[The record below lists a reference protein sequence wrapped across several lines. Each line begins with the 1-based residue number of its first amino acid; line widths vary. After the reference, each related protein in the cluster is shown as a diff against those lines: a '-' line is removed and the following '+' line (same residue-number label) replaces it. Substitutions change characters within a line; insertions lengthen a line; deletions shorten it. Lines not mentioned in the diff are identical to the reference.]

1 MEASR
6 QNALRTLLIENTIIK
21 LPGKQ
26 QQSSMTAAATNE
38 HDDEDT
44 ENEDSIDHFDLSA
57 DVQYIWELAQRVKR
71 AKSVLLM
78 MRARRK
84 YQILIEV
91 EYPPQDREA
100 TNRMFQPVMSWLS
113 GRARRSHGDNTNGEG
128 KRENNEGNNDTQTEN
143 TDSVFH
149 SRIAE
154 SESRSFW
161 DSPHVIG
168 AAFEEDFIKLN
179 WHKIIKLNHSQESKL
194 HDALKSHFV
203 LLKELFHYY
212 AATKS
217 GRAKG
222 GFSITMNG
230 MHSFVDDMGLWPK
243 GKDWPRSKLDMLFVQ
258 AAVDRHKQ
266 DALLQKSKRAKYL
279 HKDMDDDFSLGSG
292 TGLHSKSI
300 DQIVNTRHQIAEIHA
315 VRARLALQ
323 EKQAMKRSNTPNEK
337 KKKKKRASYHEDD
350 PATKKEQKKLQAAV
364 SKQSLVTTMKHK
376 KNKKKKKRT
385 QEELKKKGDKEAK
398 ERKEKRASKRK
409 SDKEES
415 NKEATGGRS
424 FGAQT
429 LRRSE
434 FIGFVFR
441 LAIERFFNSKEVQT
455 AEDAVTKMMEEFII
469 PNAFKDVGSL
479 VEAKYLFDR
488 NMFRDEKLYFVEID
502 QVVRDNF
509 LALQAIYAKHSSD
522 DSVGSSENFA
532 YKGRFQEGDVMKMN
546 DFISV
551 INSMDRKDFVEKC
564 SRRAINIAFVFS
576 QMLCSGD
583 DDAGS
588 QASFCEFLEALARLA
603 DMCIGR
609 ELKGMSIPL
618 SIVFRQLVDS
628 LVAGNKKAVDR
639 FSSRMEQTTAKLAKQ
654 VSSSKVT
661 WSKEARSNS
670 LDMTMAWMARVKKKT
685 QQQPAGTAV
694 EGTKVK
700 EKEGK
705 K

>member
-1 MEASR
+1 MFSKYTMFPNSLCF
-6 QNALRTLLIENTIIK
+6 QINYDVLI
-21 LPGKQ
+21 Q
-26 QQSSMTAAATNE
+26 
-38 HDDEDT
+38 
-44 ENEDSIDHFDLSA
+44 
-57 DVQYIWELAQRVKR
+57 IWELAERVKR

-91 EYPPQDREA
+91 EYPPQEREA

-113 GRARRSHGDNTNGEG
+113 GRARRNHGDDHDGVGGTE
-128 KRENNEGNNDTQTEN
+128 KKKESDEEVQEN

-179 WHKIIKLNHSQESKL
+179 WHKVIKLNHTQENKL
-194 HDALKSHFV
+194 HDVLKSHFV

-217 GRAKG
+217 GRAKD

-230 MHSFVDDMGLWPK
+230 MHCFIDDMGLWPK
-243 GKDWPRSKLDMLFVQ
+243 GSTEWPRSKLDMLFVQ

-266 DALLQKSKRAKYL
+266 DKLLQKSKRAKYL
-279 HKDMDDDFSLGSG
+279 HQDMDNHFSLASG
-292 TGLHSKSI
+292 TGLNAKSL
-300 DQIVNTRHQIAEIHA
+300 DQIVNTRHQIAEINA
-315 VRARLALQ
+315 VRAKLARE
-323 EKQAMKRSNTPNEK
+323 EKNRATTPKSK
-337 KKKKKRASYHEDD
+337 KKKKKANFHVDD
-350 PATKKEQKKLQAAV
+350 KATQENQKKMKMAAA
-364 SKQSLVTTMKHK
+364 KKGAALSLVTTMKNKKK
-376 KNKKKKKRT
+376 KNKKRNK
-385 QEELKKKGDKEAK
+385 EEEAKEKADKDAK
-398 ERKEKRASKRK
+398 ERKEKRAAKRK
-409 SDKEES
+409 NDKDQL
-415 NKEATGGRS
+415 NKETSGGRS
-424 FGAQT
+424 FGAQS

-434 FIGFVFR
+434 FLGFVFR
-441 LAIERFFNSKEVQT
+441 VAIERFLKSNEVKT
-455 AEDAVTKMMEEFII
+455 AEDAVNKMMEDYII

-509 LALQAIYAKHSSD
+509 LALQAIYAKHSTCNTA
-522 DSVGSSENFA
+522 GSSDNFA
-532 YKGRFQEGDVMKMN
+532 YKGKFKEGDVMKLI
-546 DFISV
+546 DFVSV
-551 INSMDRKDFVEKC
+551 VNSMDRKDFIEKC

-583 DDAGS
+583 DEAGS

-618 SIVFRQLVDS
+618 SIVFRQMVDS
-628 LVAGNKKAVDR
+628 LVRGNKKHVDR
-639 FSSRMEQTTAKLAKQ
+639 FCSRMEQETVQIAKQ
-654 VSSSKVT
+654 VTKSKIT
-661 WSKEARSNS
+661 WSNEARSNS
-670 LDMTMAWMARVKKKT
+670 LDMTMAWMARIKKKT
-685 QQQPAGTAV
+685 Q
-694 EGTKVK
+694 
-700 EKEGK
+700 EKEQNKEQLEEK
-705 K
+705 KTAIEDKKKQKK